1 MGLSYGD
8 RDAYGGDEVTVA
20 EPLVS
25 AEMLRRHLIALGAI
39 AVVGGPAAGELL
51 AELSSPSPVPPPS
64 RLSGVHVVQVRDLTR
79 RLAEAG
85 RTSGADPEMSSAA
98 AAWASRLLDVP
109 RPDAVRKALMVA
121 VAQLHIQAGWAGFDG
136 CLYDRA
142 MHHYAQALELA
153 TEAGDAYCQVLALNW
168 AALATEEHGQPNDA
182 LKLLQLAQFK
192 AHDIPSDQGAVVIG
206 EGSGAALKA
215 CAAADSATA
224 YHQLKRPEDAD
235 RYLAEARE
243 LWQPTRTDPYGD
255 LDLVAARL
263 ELDRGHLDTAEP
275 FAAASMRRWKDIS
288 ERPHLLGHHAGN
300 HPRAGW

>member
-1 MGLSYGD
+1 
-8 RDAYGGDEVTVA
+8 
-20 EPLVS
+20 
-25 AEMLRRHLIALGAI
+25 
-39 AVVGGPAAGELL
+39 
-51 AELSSPSPVPPPS
+51 
-64 RLSGVHVVQVRDLTR
+64 
-79 RLAEAG
+79 
-85 RTSGADPEMSSAA
+85 MSSAA

-109 RPDAVRKALMVA
+109 GPDAVRKALMVA

-192 AHDIPSDQGAVVIG
+192 ARDIPSDQGAVVIG
-206 EGSGAALKA
+206 EGSNAALKA

-224 YHQLKRPEDAD
+224 YHHLKRPEDAD

-275 FAAASMRRWKDIS
+275 FAVASMRRWKGIS
-288 ERPHLLGHHAGN
+288 ERAHTYSGITLATIHV
-300 HPRAGW
+300 RAGEPRGLHLAHSAVVSVAKLNSIRARKRLDPLVAALDARPASDAQELARMARQVAGSR